1 LGISEKNTK
10 MLVVI
15 SKKLKAELE
24 SEARKDNRSLSNY
37 VVTILEKRG
46 KQNENQN
53 KTLSQV

>member
-1 LGISEKNTK
+1 MGISEKNTK

-46 KQNENQN
+46 NEGWAHLPDPP
-53 KTLSQV
+53 K